1 MPKFDPTKNPLCV
14 IGESDPFL
22 SRLLQRFAEKSG
34 FKIQLAQT
42 GDDVLALA
50 KQNKPTLIILD
61 PELPG
66 KIRGWEAAQLLGT
79 ENLRRTSVIICSWM
93 KKDETQALVGHM
105 SAYMQKPDLGY
116 EDFVEILKTFPK
128 PRVNRK
134 KRPNA
139 IPVRKDVS
147 G

>member
-1 MPKFDPTKNPLCV
+1 
-14 IGESDPFL
+14 
-22 SRLLQRFAEKSG
+22 
-34 FKIQLAQT
+34 
-42 GDDVLALA
+42 
-50 KQNKPTLIILD
+50 
-61 PELPG
+61 
-66 KIRGWEAAQLLGT
+66 
-79 ENLRRTSVIICSWM
+79 
-93 KKDETQALVGHM
+93 M